1 MAEIDKSLTEVTK
14 SVEIDGPEEQVEL
27 QEEITETLP
36 NAGQTEITPTEDGG
50 VEINFEPGAF
60 NQAQSENHFDNLAEL
75 LPDDILGPL
84 GSELN
89 QNYMDYK
96 ESRKEWER
104 TYITGLDL
112 LGFKYE
118 DRTEPFSGAAG
129 ATHPVLAEAVTQFQ
143 AQAYKELLPADGPVR
158 TQIIGAPTPE
168 KEMQSTR
175 VKDFMNYQLMDQ
187 MKEYE
192 PEFDQLLFYL
202 PLAGSAFKKVYYDQ
216 LLGRAVS
223 KFVPAEDLIV
233 PYSATSLEDATAVVH
248 LVKTKENDLTKQMV
262 SGFYRNV
269 EIGQPGETESDL
281 ERKERELEG
290 ITKTKDE
297 DIYNILEFHVD
308 LDLEGFEDRGPDG
321 AETGIKLPYIVTI
334 EEGSREILSIRRNY
348 EIADPKKQKIP
359 YIVTVDE
366 GTRNILSIRRN
377 YEIGDPDK
385 NKIPYFT
392 HFKFLPGLG
401 FYGFGLIHMIGGL
414 SRTATAAL
422 RQLLDAGTLSNLPA
436 GFKMRG
442 IRIRDDAQSIQP
454 GEFRDVDAPG
464 GNLRDSFMML
474 PFKEP
479 SQTLLSLMG
488 IVVQAGQRFASIADM
503 QVGDG
508 NQQAAVGTTVALLE
522 RGSRT
527 MSAIHKRIYS
537 ALKQE
542 FKLMAR
548 VFKLYLP
555 QEYPY
560 DVVGGQRMIK
570 QTDFDDRVDILPVA
584 DPNIFSQTQ
593 RISMAQTELQLA
605 TSNPQMHNMY
615 NAYRNMYE
623 ALGVKNIDSILVK
636 PMAPMPKDPALEH
649 IDALA
654 GKPFQAF
661 PGQDHRAHITSHL
674 NFMATNIARNNPM
687 VMASLEKNI
696 FEHISLMA
704 QEQIELEFMQELP
717 QLQQMQMMAQQN
729 PQMQQQVIDM
739 QQKIEARKA
748 QLIAEMME
756 EFMNEEKK
764 ITSQFD
770 NDPIAKLRSRELDL
784 RAQENARKERE
795 GKERM
800 DLDKMRAMMNQANV
814 DEKLDQNEELAKLRA
829 NTSIEKTILGKT
841 LPNADQMIPSV
852 KIMRSGNE

>member
-1 MAEIDKSLTEVTK
+1 MADIDKALPNEPRKEFNVPGEEEIQEQVIEEVSEQQDAPDDVEVT
-14 SVEIDGPEEQVEL
+14 E
-27 QEEITETLP
+27 
-36 NAGQTEITPTEDGG
+36 NEDGS
-50 VEINFEPGAF
+50 VDINLDP
-60 NQAQSENHFDNLAEL
+60 QAASPEGGDEHYANLADF
-75 LPDDILGPL
+75 LPDDVL
-84 GSELN
+84 GSLASDLN
-89 QNYMDYK
+89 QKYMDYSM
-96 ESRKEWER
+96 SRKDWER
-104 TYITGLDL
+104 TYTQGLDL
-112 LGFKYE
+112 LGFKY
-118 DRTEPFSGAAG
+118 DQRTEPFQGASG

-143 AQAYKELLPADGPVR
+143 ALAYKELLPADGPVR
-158 TQIIGAPTPE
+158 TQIIGLQTPD
-168 KEMQSTR
+168 KVQQAAR
-175 VKDFMNYQLMDQ
+175 VKDFMNYQIMEQ

-192 PEFDQLLFYL
+192 PEFDSMLFHL
-202 PLAGSAFKKVYYDQ
+202 PLSGSTFKKVYYDEVE
-216 LLGRAVS
+216 GRAVS
-223 KFVPAEDLIV
+223 KFVPADDLVV
-233 PYSATSLEDATAVVH
+233 PYTATSLDDAEAVIH
-248 LVKTKENDLTKQMV
+248 KVKISENELRKQQIA
-262 SGFYRNV
+262 GFYRDIDLSAPQDKETDV
-269 EIGQPGETESDL
+269 EK
-281 ERKERELEG
+281 KERELEG
-290 ITKTKDE
+290 VSKTKNDDLYTLLE
-297 DIYNILEFHVD
+297 CHVNLDI
-308 LDLEGFEDRGPDG
+308 EGFEDVNP
-321 AETGIKLPYIVTI
+321 ETGEPSGIKLPYIVTL
-334 EEGSREILSIRRNY
+334 EEGSREILSIKRNY
-348 EIADPKKQKIP
+348 E
-359 YIVTVDE
+359 V
-366 GTRNILSIRRN
+366 
-377 YEIGDPDK
+377 GDPNK
-385 NKIPYFT
+385 NKVQYFV

-488 IVVQAGQRFASIADM
+488 VVVSAGQRFASIADL

-537 ALKQE
+537 ALKNE

-593 RISMAQTELQLA
+593 RISLAQTELQLA
-605 TSNPQMHNMY
+605 SSNPQMHNLY
-615 NAYRNMYE
+615 QAYRNMYE
-623 ALGVKNIDSILVK
+623 ALGVKNIDSVLIK
-636 PMAPMPKDPALEH
+636 PMQPMPKDPALEH

-654 GKPFQAF
+654 SKQFQAF

-704 QEQIELEFMQELP
+704 QEQVEIEFRDELI
-717 QLQQMQMMAQQN
+717 QIQQMQAAMQQNPMMAQQ
-729 PQMQQQVIDM
+729 MQIQLKM
-739 QQKIEARKA
+739 LTEKIEGRKA
-748 QLIAEMME
+748 VLIAEMME

-784 RAQENARKERE
+784 RAMENDRKERE

-800 DLDKMRAMMNQANV
+800 DLDKMKAMMNQSNQ

-829 NTSIEKTILGKT
+829 DTSIEKTILSKT
-841 LPNADQMIPSV
+841 IPNVDSMMKNSAPTMPKV
-852 KIMRSGNE
+852 KIFRGGNE

>member
-1 MAEIDKSLTEVTK
+1 MADIDKALPNEVRK
-14 SVEIDGPEEQVEL
+14 EFEVPGEEEIKELALEEVE
-27 QEEITETLP
+27 QEEGSPEAVDIQE
-36 NAGQTEITPTEDGG
+36 NEDGS
-50 VEINFEPGAF
+50 VDIDLDP
-60 NQAQSENHFDNLAEL
+60 QAASPEGGDEHYANLAEF
-75 LPDDILGPL
+75 LPDDVLGRL
-84 GSELN
+84 GSDLN
-89 QNYMDYK
+89 GKYMDYTS
-96 ESRKEWER
+96 SRKEWEQA
-104 TYITGLDL
+104 YIQGLDL
-112 LGFKYE
+112 LGFKYNN
-118 DRTEPFSGAAG
+118 RTEPFQGASG

-143 AQAYKELLPADGPVR
+143 ALAYKELLPANGPVR
-158 TQIIGAPTPE
+158 TQVMGLATPE
-168 KEMQSTR
+168 KSQQAQR
-175 VKDFMNYQLMDQ
+175 VKDFMNYEIMEK

-192 PEFDQLLFYL
+192 PEFDQMLFNL
-202 PLAGSAFKKVYYDQ
+202 PLAGSAFKKVYYDDMEQ
-216 LLGRAVS
+216 RAVS
-223 KFVPAEDLIV
+223 KFVPADDLIV
-233 PYSATSLEDATAVVH
+233 PYTATSLDDAEAIIH
-248 LVKTKENDLTKQMV
+248 RVKISENELRKQQV
-262 SGFYRNV
+262 AGFYRDID
-269 EIGQPGETESDL
+269 IGKPGDKESDV
-281 ERKERELEG
+281 EKKERELEG
-290 ITKTKDE
+290 MSKTAND
-297 DIYNILEFHVD
+297 DVFTLLECHVD
-308 LDLEGFEDRGPDG
+308 LDIEGFEDTDQ
-321 AETGIKLPYIVTI
+321 ETGEPSGI
-334 EEGSREILSIRRNY
+334 
-348 EIADPKKQKIP
+348 KIP
-359 YIVTVDE
+359 YIVTVE
-366 GTRNILSIRRN
+366 ESSGKILSIKRN
-377 YEIGDPDK
+377 YEVGDPNK
-385 NKIPYFT
+385 NKVNYFV

-414 SRTATAAL
+414 SRTATSAL

-537 ALKQE
+537 ALKNE
-542 FKLMAR
+542 FRLMAR

-555 QEYPY
+555 QQYPY
-560 DVVGGQRMIK
+560 DVVGGQRMIM
-570 QTDFDDRVDILPVA
+570 QSDFDDRVDILPVA

-593 RISMAQTELQLA
+593 RISLAQTELQLA
-605 TSNPQMHNMY
+605 QSNPQMHNLY
-615 NAYRNMYE
+615 QAYRNMYE
-623 ALGVKNIDSILVK
+623 ALGVKNIDGILVK
-636 PMAPMPKDPALEH
+636 PMQPTPKDPALEH
-649 IDALA
+649 IDAL
-654 GKPFQAF
+654 GGRQFQAF
-661 PGQDHRAHITSHL
+661 PGQDHRSHITAHL

-696 FEHISLMA
+696 FEHISLMS
-704 QEQIELEFMQELP
+704 QEQVELEYREELQ
-717 QLQQMQMMAQQN
+717 QLQQIQQMMQQN
-729 PQMQQQVIDM
+729 PQMAQQMQMQAMQI

-784 RAQENARKERE
+784 RAMENDRKERE
-795 GKERM
+795 ARERM
-800 DLDKMRAMMNQANV
+800 DLDKMKTMMNQQNQ

-829 NTSIEKTILGKT
+829 DTSIEKTILSKT
-841 LPNADQMIPSV
+841 IPSADSMMKNSENMV
-852 KIMRSGNE
+852 PNIEIMRKG